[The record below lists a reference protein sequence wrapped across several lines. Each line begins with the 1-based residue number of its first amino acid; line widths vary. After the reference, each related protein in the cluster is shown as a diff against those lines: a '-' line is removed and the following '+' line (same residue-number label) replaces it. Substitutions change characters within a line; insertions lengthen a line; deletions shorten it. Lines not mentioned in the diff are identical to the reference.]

1 MLVVV
6 HVVAMS
12 DSPVREYSGEE
23 LARVIN
29 KFERAV
35 RELEIVMNALAG
47 WRRSRDLKK
56 AVIAL
61 YKDALVERGIIPE
74 KIERFVYE
82 DRDGRYYV
90 KGSKIE
96 FNVYAH
102 GEKVYLIEAKPS
114 ADVEDV
120 EWLYKHGEI
129 YEKITGRKPDK
140 LILVAIDI
148 DADARKRARELG
160 VEVITGR

>member
-1 MLVVV
+1 
-6 HVVAMS
+6 MS

-35 RELEIVMNALAG
+35 RELEIVVNALAG
-47 WRRSRDLKK
+47 WRRSRDLRK

-61 YKDALVERGIIPE
+61 YKDVLVERGIIPE

-96 FNVYAH
+96 FDIYAH
-102 GEKVYLIEAKPS
+102 DEKVYLIEVRS
-114 ADVEDV
+114 
-120 EWLYKHGEI
+120 
-129 YEKITGRKPDK
+129 TR
-140 LILVAIDI
+140 
-148 DADARKRARELG
+148 R
-160 VEVITGR
+160 

>member
-1 MLVVV
+1 L
-6 HVVAMS
+6 S
-12 DSPVREYSGEE
+12 EE
-23 LARVIN
+23 LARAIN
-29 KFERAV
+29 EFERAV

-47 WRRSRDLKK
+47 WRRSRDLRK

-61 YKDALVERGIIPE
+61 YKDVLVERGVVPE

-96 FNVYAH
+96 FNVYVN
-102 GEKVYLIEAKPS
+102 GGRVYLIEAEPI

-120 EWLYKHGEI
+120 EWLYKRGEI

-140 LILVAIDI
+140 LILVAIDVS
-148 DADARKRARELG
+148 ADARKRARELG